1 MLTLTAI
8 RAIPWRWI
16 GLGLALLAIVT
27 TIALHFRND
36 GKTRDALKSA
46 LEWQGTVIE
55 ATRVA
60 SGNPKVRADTTP
72 GQIVAMGQSIHDLKA
87 SVALQNEAIDD
98 LARREVAAKA
108 EAKRLTE
115 IARKAEAQRASALRR
130 LSDLSLTPGTRGDC
144 LTLLAEA
151 ETALDLA
158 YGALKE
164 RGT

>member
-1 MLTLTAI
+1 MWLLIA
-8 RAIPWRWI
+8 RYWKWI
-16 GLGLALLAIVT
+16 AAPLAVLALVSTVI
-27 TIALHFRND
+27 LHFRSD
-36 GKTRDALKSA
+36 GRTRDKLAKLQDEA
-46 LEWQGTVIE
+46 QTVVL
-55 ATRVA
+55 ATQAA
-60 SGNPKVRADTTP
+60 SGNDGVRWDTTA
-72 GQIVAMGQSIHDLKA
+72 GQIIAIGESNRALKA
-87 SVALQNEAIDD
+87 SVAIQNEAIDD
-98 LARREVAAKA
+98 MARREVAAKA

-115 IARKAEAQRASALRR
+115 IARKAEAQRSSALRR